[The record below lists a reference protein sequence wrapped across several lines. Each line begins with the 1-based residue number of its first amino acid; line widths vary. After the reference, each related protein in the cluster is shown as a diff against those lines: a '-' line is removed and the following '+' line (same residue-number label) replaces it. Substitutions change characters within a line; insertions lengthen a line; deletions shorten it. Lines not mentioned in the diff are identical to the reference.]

1 MGNLSIADLFCTVW
15 ISATVAYLSTNYTTL
30 IFLQTDDQMEELK
43 RIVLKQSEVIM
54 NLNTAIKVMEV
65 KMEKSVDQKVC
76 HNAHIDRLDK
86 RIWWRHLI

>member
-1 MGNLSIADLFCTVW
+1 MGNLSITALICTVW

-76 HNAHIDRLDK
+76 HNVHIDRLHK
-86 RIWWRHLI
+86 RIWWRNLI